1 MGDGRKS
8 RASAPVWEAVVRRA
22 IDVVVAVV
30 VLLLTLPM
38 LLLLALWIR
47 RDSPGPALYRHQRI
61 GLGGKAFTMYK
72 FRSMRLGCDDRDHR
86 ALIAAELRGED
97 TSQGGSTKVS
107 NDTRITRPGRLLRR
121 TSLDELPQLL
131 NVLRGEMSLVGPR
144 PCLDWEADM
153 FPPQYVERFSVRPGL
168 TGLWQVRGRS
178 TVGTLDM
185 LRLDMEYVRNRRL
198 RLDLFILLATVA
210 TLLKPNGAR

>member
-1 MGDGRKS
+1 MGDRRKS
-8 RASAPVWEAVVRRA
+8 PARAPVWEAVVRRA
-22 IDVVVAVV
+22 IDIVVATV
-30 VLLLTLPM
+30 VLLLTLPI
-38 LLLLALWIR
+38 LLVLALWIR
-47 RDSPGPALYRHQRI
+47 HDSQGPALYRHQRI

-107 NDTRITRPGRLLRR
+107 NDSRVTRPGRLLRR

-185 LRLDMEYVRNRRL
+185 LRMDMEYVRNRGL

-210 TLLKPNGAR
+210 TLLKANGAR

>member
-1 MGDGRKS
+1 MGDRRKS
-8 RASAPVWEAVVRRA
+8 PARAPVWEAVVRRA
-22 IDVVVAVV
+22 IDIVVATV
-30 VLLLTLPM
+30 VLLLTLPI
-38 LLLLALWIR
+38 LLVLALWIR
-47 RDSPGPALYRHQRI
+47 RDSQGPALYRHQRI

-107 NDTRITRPGRLLRR
+107 NDSRVTRPGRLLRR

-185 LRLDMEYVRNRRL
+185 LRMDMEYVRNRGL

-210 TLLKPNGAR
+210 TLLKANGAR

>member
-1 MGDGRKS
+1 MSDGRKS

-210 TLLKPNGAR
+210 TLLKANGAR